1 LGVAVAIGDA
11 IFVDDAAYTA
21 PKGLTYEDVTI
32 GNNGIASVSAAV
44 RGTIYARR
52 IVPVPA
58 TVKALLPLII
68 FSEAY

>member
-1 LGVAVAIGDA
+1 
-11 IFVDDAAYTA
+11 
-21 PKGLTYEDVTI
+21 LTYEDVTI